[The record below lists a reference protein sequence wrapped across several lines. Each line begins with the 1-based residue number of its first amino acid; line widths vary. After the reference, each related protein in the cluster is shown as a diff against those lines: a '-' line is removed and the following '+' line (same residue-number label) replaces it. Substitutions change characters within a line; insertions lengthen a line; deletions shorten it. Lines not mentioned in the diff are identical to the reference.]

1 MRITKELPGLPIERT
16 LGIISGRWKAIII
29 CALLDSPKRI
39 CELENQIAGISQKV
53 LIEQLRALEEH
64 GLVYRKSHAEEP
76 LRVDYILTTLGMSLQ
91 PLLRLLYEWGHHHA
105 EELNETARLLP
116 CEAVVRNPAGE
127 VRTEPIKSCSFLIS
141 DRFVLDTSNLGPES
155 LDDARMTS

>member
-29 CALLDSPKRI
+29 YVLLDGPKRI

-53 LIEQLRALEEH
+53 LIEQLRVLEEH
-64 GLVYRKSHAEEP
+64 GLVYRKSYAEEP
-76 LRVDYILTTLGMSLQ
+76 LRVDYILTPLGMSLQ

-105 EELNETARLLP
+105 KELNETARLLP
-116 CEAVVRNPAGE
+116 CEAVVGSPVA
-127 VRTEPIKSCSFLIS
+127 K
-141 DRFVLDTSNLGPES
+141 
-155 LDDARMTS
+155 